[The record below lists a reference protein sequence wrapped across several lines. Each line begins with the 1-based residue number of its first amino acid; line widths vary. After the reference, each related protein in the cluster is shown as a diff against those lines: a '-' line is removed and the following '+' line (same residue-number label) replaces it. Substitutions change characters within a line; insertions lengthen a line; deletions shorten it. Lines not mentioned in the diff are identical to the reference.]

1 MGAIMESS
9 AERAA
14 RAKRMLEDRQISHS
28 KTGILW
34 GILSGATWGLDG
46 VILGIAL
53 SLAPFTNGVS
63 LFAAPLA
70 GAALHD
76 GFAGL
81 WLLIYNIFTGKWREY
96 LRTLATKPGLMVC
109 IAALFGGPLA
119 MSGYLLGISM
129 AGPTYALPITAM
141 YPVVGAFLAM
151 IFLKEKVTLRVWIGL
166 FLCITGAV
174 IVGYTPPEG
183 SSPNFHLGIF
193 LSLLAC
199 LGWAAEGVISTFGMD
214 MVDPDIAI
222 GIREAASCVV
232 YLVAVL
238 PFVGGLVIFGDA
250 FGAPQALMYLIIAAF
265 SGALS
270 YLAWYRAL
278 NMAGVGRGMALN
290 ITYCLWAIVFG
301 WLITKTPV
309 TLPLAI
315 GACLIF
321 IGTLVSV
328 TNVKELLD
336 LRKVS

>member
-1 MGAIMESS
+1 MSGAENGVARM
-9 AERAA
+9 A
-14 RAKRMLEDRQISHS
+14 RAQQMLEERQISHS
-28 KTGILW
+28 KRGILW
-34 GILSGATWGLDG
+34 GVLSGATWGLDG

-53 SLAPFTNGVS
+53 SIAPFTNGAS
-63 LFAAPLA
+63 LFAAPLV

-81 WLLIYNIFTGKWREY
+81 WLLLCNIVTGKWREY
-96 LRTLATKPGLMVC
+96 VRTLATKPGLMVC
-109 IAALFGGPLA
+109 LAALFGGPIA

-151 IFLKEKVTLRVWIGL
+151 IFLKEKVTLRVWMGL
-166 FLCITGAV
+166 ILCIAGA
-174 IVGYTPPEG
+174 ITVGYTPPEG

-193 LSLLAC
+193 LSLLATF
-199 LGWAAEGVISTFGMD
+199 GWATEGVISTFGMD

-222 GIREAASCVV
+222 GIRESTSCVV
-232 YLVAVL
+232 YLIAVL
-238 PFVGGLVIFGDA
+238 PFVGGFIIFREA
-250 FGAPQALMYLIIAAF
+250 FTSQALIYIIIAAL

-321 IGTLVSV
+321 LGTLIAV
-328 TNVKELLD
+328 TNVRELLD